1 MNRRVAALVG
11 AVALAMTILL
21 AQISTGNRAPA
32 VKQVLTVAGAQSPT
46 TLPVA
51 ATTQPD
57 GNVTLPEEFAVLQ
70 THSPFG
76 HGRHAAPGD
85 EDSLVFKGVMQTDER
100 FVAFL
105 EDLSSKQVIQATVG
119 DAISHG
125 RITSVDLD
133 SIEYE
138 ATGKSLRVQVGQN
151 LMGQVVAPTPTSQP
165 AAPGPPGNGRPPRP
179 PGPPSPD
186 QTNGQPIPPQAEP
199 TGPAPE

>member
-1 MNRRVAALVG
+1 
-11 AVALAMTILL
+11 
-21 AQISTGNRAPA
+21 
-32 VKQVLTVAGAQSPT
+32 
-46 TLPVA
+46 
-51 ATTQPD
+51 
-57 GNVTLPEEFAVLQ
+57 
-70 THSPFG
+70 
-76 HGRHAAPGD
+76 
-85 EDSLVFKGVMQTDER
+85 MQTDER